1 MQRIL
6 SVGTDPGLLKSRQ
19 AVLAS
24 QGYDSAIATPEDVD
38 EKLRSGTFDLVILS
52 VMLSEEETRRIQASL
67 PAGTRPLV
75 LDKFVWPK
83 DLLHLV
89 AEALG

>member
-24 QGYDSAIATPEDVD
+24 QPEDVD
-38 EKLRSGTFDLVILS
+38 ETLRSGTFDLVILS
-52 VMLSEEETRRIQASL
+52 MMLSEEETRRIQASL